1 MNPWK
6 NLTGVASWTMR
17 LALVLFIYTRFFGVF
32 MQFNF
37 NTQNFWFAAAFVIF
51 GILLLVGG
59 FTRQGLTVISGL
71 VILIL
76 ALLQIIPG
84 YIGVS
89 PTLAT
94 WLLVAAGGFYFLTHG
109 NK

>member
-6 NLTGVASWTMR
+6 NLSGVASWTMR
-17 LALVLFIYTRFFGVF
+17 LALVLFIYTRFFGIF
-32 MQFNF
+32 MQFNLS
-37 NTQNFWFAAAFVIF
+37 NYNFWFAAAFVVF
-51 GILLLVGG
+51 GVLLLVGG
-59 FTRQGLTVISGL
+59 FTKQGFTVLSGL
-71 VILIL
+71 MILIL

-84 YIGVS
+84 YSGVS

-94 WLLVAAGGFYFLTHG
+94 WLLVTAGGFYFLTHG